1 MSLVAL
7 TEKQKRFADE
17 YLIDLN
23 ATRAYKVAYPNVKKD
38 TVAATNGGRLLRNA
52 EIKEYI
58 EKRIKERE
66 RRTEITQD
74 MVLKEL
80 AAIAFTDITEI
91 VNTDGEEVYIKP
103 TATLSDMKKKA
114 ISSIKQ
120 TKDGIEIKF
129 HDKEKALEMLGRH
142 LGMFK
147 DKVEVSGDMKV
158 NNPYAELTTED
169 LKKLIGG
176 DATNAD

>member
-1 MSLVAL
+1 MAL

-23 ATRAYKVAYPNVKKD
+23 ATRAYKVAYPNCKKD
-38 TVAATNGGRLLRNA
+38 KTAAQAGSRLLRNV
-52 EIKEYI
+52 EVKDYI

-74 MVLKEL
+74 MILKEL

>member
-1 MSLVAL
+1 MAL

>member
-1 MSLVAL
+1 MAL

-129 HDKEKALEMLGRH
+129 YDKEKALEMLGRH

-176 DATNAD
+176 DTTNAD

>member
-1 MSLVAL
+1 MAL

-80 AAIAFTDITEI
+80 AAIAFIDITEI

-103 TATLSDMKKKA
+103 TATLSDVKKKA

-176 DATNAD
+176 DTTNAD